1 MMVYM
6 YIHVVSRLELITPNT
21 CTGFIMKNRL
31 ICFRLQKSQLQGRN
45 CFLKKKQFFS
55 FHIVYDSKISIVPG
69 PQHQLYVFFV
79 LTVFVHAQNRS
90 YNL

>member
-45 CFLKKKQFFS
+45 CFLKKNNS
-55 FHIVYDSKISIVPG
+55 FPFI
-69 PQHQLYVFFV
+69 
-79 LTVFVHAQNRS
+79 
-90 YNL
+90 

>member
-31 ICFRLQKSQLQGRN
+31 ICFRLQKSQFQGRN
-45 CFLKKKQFFS
+45 CFLKKKQFFF
-55 FHIVYDSKISIVPG
+55 FHIVYDSKMSIVPG

-79 LTVFVHAQNRS
+79 LIVFVHAQNRS

>member
-45 CFLKKKQFFS
+45 CSLKKTILF
-55 FHIVYDSKISIVPG
+55 
-69 PQHQLYVFFV
+69 L
-79 LTVFVHAQNRS
+79 S
-90 YNL
+90 YSL